1 MTAPSSGLGKPVE
14 GPADIATDIAT
25 DSAPDSGPAAASARD
40 VARVLLRRPLA
51 LGGLAVIIL
60 MVVLAL
66 FGTLIAPS
74 GENDVDVPQMLMRP
88 SGAHWFGTD
97 ELGRDEFSRVI
108 LAAHASLEV
117 SVVSVGIALVVGV
130 LLGLLAGYYRGF
142 ADSIIMR
149 CMDVLFAFPVML
161 LAIAIVAVL
170 GPGITNAM
178 IAIAV
183 VYMPI
188 FARITRASV
197 LSVREEVY
205 VRAAVSIGVPDRAII
220 ARHILPN
227 VAGPIIVQTS
237 LSLGFAILTEAA
249 LSFLGLGVQPPQP
262 SWGQMLFDADGF
274 IPQAWWMAVFP
285 GLAIVL
291 TVLSFNLLGDALRD
305 VLDPRRRTQLE
316 AAHRP

>member
-1 MTAPSSGLGKPVE
+1 MTTPASELTAPVDEPTVA
-14 GPADIATDIAT
+14 ADD
-25 DSAPDSGPAAASARD
+25 APTTGSAASARD
-40 VARVLLRRPLA
+40 VLRVLFRRPLA
-51 LGGLAVIIL
+51 FGGLVVLVL
-60 MVVLAL
+60 MIVLAL
-66 FGTLIAPS
+66 FGRWIAPS
-74 GENDVDVPQMLMRP
+74 GENDVDVERMLTGP
-88 SGAHWFGTD
+88 SGKHWFGTD
-97 ELGRDEFSRVI
+97 ELGRDVLSRVI
-108 LAAHASLEV
+108 LAARASLEV
-117 SVVSVGIALVVGV
+117 SAVSVGVALVVGV
-130 LLGLLAGYYRGF
+130 LLGLLAGYYGRV
-142 ADSIIMR
+142 ADSFIMR

-170 GPGITNAM
+170 GEGIGSAM

-183 VYMPI
+183 VYTPI

-205 VRAAVSIGVPDRAII
+205 VRAAVSIGVPDRVII

-237 LSLGFAILTEAA
+237 LSLGFAILSEAA

-262 SWGQMLFDADGF
+262 SWGRMLFDARGF
-274 IPQAWWMAVFP
+274 VQQAWWMAVFP

-291 TVLSFNLLGDALRD
+291 TVLSFNLIGDALRD

-316 AAHRP
+316 AAARP